1 MTDNLRVPE
10 PLEPASRVS
19 SGQRSV
25 FRRIV
30 LPLLVIGAIVAAI
43 WWLESRGGDD
53 VSITGERYGPVELP
67 TALQTTGLEIGVQEG
82 NLAPDFLV
90 GSLDGGEVRL
100 SALRGQP
107 VVLNFWATW
116 CAPCR
121 KELPQLVAAYDRQ
134 RNEGLVIL
142 AVNMQEGKSIARDKA
157 REFGMK
163 FPVPIDVD
171 GEVGDEYRLLGLP
184 MTYFIDRAGVVR
196 SVFTGPLQERRT
208 DTDVRGAIEQSDLE
222 QRIAQIV
229 GAGPP

>member
-1 MTDNLRVPE
+1 MTDNLQVSE
-10 PLEPASRVS
+10 PLEPGSGLSVGSR
-19 SGQRSV
+19 GV

-30 LPLLVIGAIVAAI
+30 LPILVIGVIAAAI

-53 VSITGERYGPVELP
+53 LSPTGERYGPVELP
-67 TALQTTGLEIGVQEG
+67 AAVRTAGLDIGTEEG
-82 NLAPDFLV
+82 QLAPDFLL

-121 KELPQLVAAYDRQ
+121 KELPQFVAAYDRH
-134 RNEGLVIL
+134 RNEGLVVL

>member
-1 MTDNLRVPE
+1 MTDNLRVSE
-10 PLEPASRVS
+10 PLEPGSRLS
-19 SGQRSV
+19 IGPRSV

-53 VSITGERYGPVELP
+53 VSPTGERYGPVELP

-82 NLAPDFLV
+82 NLAPDFLL
-90 GSLDGGEVRL
+90 GTLDGSEVRL

-121 KELPQLVAAYDRQ
+121 QEIPQFVAAYERF
-134 RNEGLVIL
+134 RNESLLVL
-142 AVNMQEGKSIARDKA
+142 AVNMQEGKSIARGYAED
-157 REFGMK
+157 FGMK
-163 FPVPIDVD
+163 FPIPIDVD

-184 MTYFIDRAGVVR
+184 MTYFIDRGGVVR
-196 SVFTGPLQERRT
+196 SVFTGPLQERRS

-222 QRIAQIV
+222 QRIAQILGS
-229 GAGPP
+229 GAP